1 MPLDLAPSTP
11 AAAVAAEEEEEV
23 EVEAE
28 AERPWPPPIRMK
40 LAPYAMYRVFSAG
53 PAGEKLGCAY
63 VALHFALYAA
73 RALALSPVAERA
85 AFWSPVHAAL
95 QCLCYAATA
104 LVACAFIR
112 WYMAVDGVYV
122 VEFDPP
128 PELLAAGSSTTP
140 PAEEQ
145 PPSPPPPA
153 MDMC

>member
-1 MPLDLAPSTP
+1 
-11 AAAVAAEEEEEV
+11 
-23 EVEAE
+23 
-28 AERPWPPPIRMK
+28 
-40 LAPYAMYRVFSAG
+40 VFGAG

-63 VALHFALYAA
+63 VALHFALYTA
-73 RALALSPVAERA
+73 RARALSPVAERA

-95 QCLCYAATA
+95 QCLCYAATV

-128 PELLAAGSSTTP
+128 PQLLAVA
-140 PAEEQ
+140 PAAAPAAEQ
-145 PPSPPPPA
+145 PSSPPPPA

>member
-1 MPLDLAPSTP
+1 MLQDLAPSTP
-11 AAAVAAEEEEEV
+11 AATAAAEVEEEV
-23 EVEAE
+23 DLEV
-28 AERPWPPPIRMK
+28 ERPWPPPIRMK
-40 LAPYAMYRVFSAG
+40 LAPYAMYCVFGAG

-63 VALHFALYAA
+63 VALHFALYTA

>member
-1 MPLDLAPSTP
+1 MLPDLVPSTP
-11 AAAVAAEEEEEV
+11 AAAAAEVVEEEEV
-23 EVEAE
+23 EV
-28 AERPWPPPIRMK
+28 ERPWPPPIRMK

-145 PPSPPPPA
+145 SPSPPPPA

>member
-1 MPLDLAPSTP
+1 MLQDLAPSTP
-11 AAAVAAEEEEEV
+11 AATAAAEVEEEV
-23 EVEAE
+23 DLEG
-28 AERPWPPPIRMK
+28 ERPWSPPIRMK
-40 LAPYAMYRVFSAG
+40 LAPYAMYCVFGAG
-53 PAGEKLGCAY
+53 PAGEKLGRAY
-63 VALHFALYAA
+63 VALHFALYTA

-95 QCLCYAATA
+95 QCLCYAATV

-128 PELLAAGSSTTP
+128 PQLLAAA
-140 PAEEQ
+140 PAAQQ
-145 PPSPPPPA
+145 PSSPPPPA

>member
-1 MPLDLAPSTP
+1 MLQDLAPSTP
-11 AAAVAAEEEEEV
+11 AATAAAAEVEEEV
-23 EVEAE
+23 DLEV
-28 AERPWPPPIRMK
+28 ERPWPPPIRMK
-40 LAPYAMYRVFSAG
+40 LAPYAMYCVFGAG

-63 VALHFALYAA
+63 VALHFALYTA

-95 QCLCYAATA
+95 QCLCYAATV

-128 PELLAAGSSTTP
+128 PQLLAAA
-140 PAEEQ
+140 PAAEQ
-145 PPSPPPPA
+145 PSSPPPPA

>member
-1 MPLDLAPSTP
+1 
-11 AAAVAAEEEEEV
+11 
-23 EVEAE
+23 
-28 AERPWPPPIRMK
+28 MK
-40 LAPYAMYRVFSAG
+40 LAPYAMYCVFGAG

-63 VALHFALYAA
+63 VALHCALYTA

-95 QCLCYAATA
+95 QCLCYAATV

-128 PELLAAGSSTTP
+128 PQLLAVGAAAA
-140 PAEEQ
+140 PAAVEQ

>member
-1 MPLDLAPSTP
+1 MLQDLAPSTP
-11 AAAVAAEEEEEV
+11 AATAAAAEEVEEEV
-23 EVEAE
+23 DLEV
-28 AERPWPPPIRMK
+28 ERPWPPPIRMK
-40 LAPYAMYRVFSAG
+40 LAPYAMYCVFGAG

-128 PELLAAGSSTTP
+128 PQLLAVA
-140 PAEEQ
+140 PAAAPAAEQ
-145 PPSPPPPA
+145 PSSPPPPA

>member
-1 MPLDLAPSTP
+1 MLLDLAPSTP
-11 AAAVAAEEEEEV
+11 AAMASAAAEVEEEV
-23 EVEAE
+23 EE
-28 AERPWPPPIRMK
+28 ERPWPPPMRMK
-40 LAPYAMYRVFSAG
+40 LAPYAMYRVFGAG

-128 PELLAAGSSTTP
+128 PQLLAERAA
-140 PAEEQ
+140 AEAEQ

>member
-1 MPLDLAPSTP
+1 MLQDLAPSTP
-11 AAAVAAEEEEEV
+11 AATAAAAEVEEEV
-23 EVEAE
+23 DLEV
-28 AERPWPPPIRMK
+28 ERPWPPPIRMK
-40 LAPYAMYRVFSAG
+40 LAPYAMYCVFGAG

-63 VALHFALYAA
+63 VALHFALYTA

-95 QCLCYAATA
+95 QCLCYAATV

-128 PELLAAGSSTTP
+128 PQLLAVA
-140 PAEEQ
+140 PAAAPAAEQ
-145 PPSPPPPA
+145 PSSPPPPA

>member
-11 AAAVAAEEEEEV
+11 AVAAEVVEEEEEEV

-40 LAPYAMYRVFSAG
+40 LAPYAMYRVFGAG

-73 RALALSPVAERA
+73 RALALSPVAQRA

-128 PELLAAGSSTTP
+128 PQLLAAA
-140 PAEEQ
+140 PAAEQ
-145 PPSPPPPA
+145 PSSPPPPA

>member
-1 MPLDLAPSTP
+1 MLLDLAPSTP
-11 AAAVAAEEEEEV
+11 AAMASAAAEVEEEV
-23 EVEAE
+23 EE
-28 AERPWPPPIRMK
+28 ERPWPPPMRMK
-40 LAPYAMYRVFSAG
+40 LAPYAMYRVFGAG

-63 VALHFALYAA
+63 VALHFVLYAA
-73 RALALSPVAERA
+73 RALALSPFAERA
-85 AFWSPVHAAL
+85 AFWSPVHAVL

-128 PELLAAGSSTTP
+128 PQLLAEGAA
-140 PAEEQ
+140 AEAEVEAEQ

>member
-1 MPLDLAPSTP
+1 M
-11 AAAVAAEEEEEV
+11 AAADQD
-23 EVEAE
+23 EAGALRHVPRVQRGPGRGE
-28 AERPWPPPIRMK
+28 ARLRLRGSP
-40 LAPYAMYRVFSAG
+40 L
-53 PAGEKLGCAY
+53 
-63 VALHFALYAA
+63 
-73 RALALSPVAERA
+73 RALRRQGARPLAGRRA
-85 AFWSPVHAAL
+85 GRVLVPVHAAL

-128 PELLAAGSSTTP
+128 PELLAVGAVAAA
-140 PAEEQ
+140 AEQVQ